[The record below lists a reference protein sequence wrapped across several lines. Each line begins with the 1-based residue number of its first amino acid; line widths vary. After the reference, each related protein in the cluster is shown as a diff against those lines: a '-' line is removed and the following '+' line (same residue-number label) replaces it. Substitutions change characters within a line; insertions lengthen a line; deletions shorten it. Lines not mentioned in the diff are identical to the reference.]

1 MSQRVDKEIE
11 RVTKLGQTPKTM
23 IIGDD
28 LYDEISAEQNLPI
41 IAGQIRPGGDTPMFT
56 DKPVTEYKGIKVV
69 RMSDVPKDY
78 LEILT

>member
-1 MSQRVDKEIE
+1 MSPRVDKEIE
-11 RVTKLGQTPKTM
+11 RVTKLGQTPKT
-23 IIGDD
+23 IIVGDD

-41 IAGQIRPGGDTPMFT
+41 IAAQAGSGEDTPTFT
-56 DKPVTEYKGIKVV
+56 DKPVTEYKGVKVV